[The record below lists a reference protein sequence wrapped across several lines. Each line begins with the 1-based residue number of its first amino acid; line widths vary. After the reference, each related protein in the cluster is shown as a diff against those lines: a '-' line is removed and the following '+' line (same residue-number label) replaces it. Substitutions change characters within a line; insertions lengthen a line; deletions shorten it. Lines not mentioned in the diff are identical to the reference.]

1 MASRGYKIDQ
11 SPLYKLSSKR
21 KLAMILQMEYSTLL
35 HVKDLINYNVSE
47 IEKGSGGFR
56 TIYDPCKELKQVQRR
71 IKNLLNR
78 IWIPNWVFSGR
89 KRVCHVDNGK
99 YHEHSVYFIQSD
111 LHAFYDSC
119 SRESVYRL
127 FKDRF
132 KCSSDVSA
140 LLSDLTTLTLE
151 DGSTVIPTGSPCG
164 QLVAFFAYQDMFN
177 ELHDLARNQ
186 GCRFSLYVDDLTF
199 SSKAPFSNPAV
210 FKKKILQI
218 VKRYGHSLS
227 LSKTAYRGADET
239 KIVTGVAITKEGVSA
254 IPNTLRYKIVQ
265 GTAQSCAGDTSIASS
280 TLGRISSARMIE
292 PSAFPEA
299 ERQVLLNLENQ
310 PVISI

>member
-11 SPLYKLSSKR
+11 SPLYKLSNKR
-21 KLAMILQMEYSTLL
+21 KLAAILQMECSTLL
-35 HVKDLINYNVSE
+35 HAKDLIHYNVSE

-71 IKNLLNR
+71 IKNLLSR
-78 IWIPNWVFSGR
+78 ISIPTWVFSGR
-89 KRVCHVDNGK
+89 KSVCHVDNGK
-99 YHEHSVYFIQSD
+99 YHEHSFYFIQSD
-111 LHAFYDSC
+111 LHAFYDTC
-119 SRESVYRL
+119 SRERVYRL

-132 KCSSDVSA
+132 KCSSDVSS

-151 DGSTVIPTGSPCG
+151 DGSTVIPTGSPCS

-177 ELHDLARNQ
+177 ELHNLACNH

-199 SSKAPFSNPAV
+199 SSKTPFSNPAA
-210 FKKKILQI
+210 FKKKLLQI

-254 IPNTLRYKIVQ
+254 IPNKLRHKIVE
-265 GTAQSCAGDTSIASS
+265 GTVQSCAGDTIAAQS

-292 PSAFPEA
+292 SNAFPEA
-299 ERQVLLNLENQ
+299 ERQVLLNLE
-310 PVISI
+310 S

>member
-1 MASRGYKIDQ
+1 MTNRGYEINQ

-21 KLAMILQMEYSTLL
+21 KLATILQIEYASLL
-35 HVKDLINYNVSE
+35 RAKDWINYTVSE
-47 IEKGSGGFR
+47 IEKASGGFR
-56 TIYDPCKELKQVQRR
+56 TIYDPCRELKQVQRR
-71 IKNLLNR
+71 IKNLLSR
-78 IWIPNWVFSGR
+78 ISIPNWVFSGC
-89 KRVCHVDNGK
+89 KGVCHVDNGK

-119 SRESVYRL
+119 SRERVYRL

-132 KCSSDVSA
+132 KCISDVSA

-151 DGSTVIPTGSPCG
+151 DGSTVIPTGSPCA

-177 ELHDLARNQ
+177 ELHNLARNHR
-186 GCRFSLYVDDLTF
+186 CKFSLYVDDLTF
-199 SSKAPFSNPAV
+199 SSKTPFSNPTL
-210 FKKKILQI
+210 FKKKVLQI

-227 LSKTAYRGADET
+227 LSKTAYRSADET

-254 IPNTLRYKIVQ
+254 IPNKLRYKIVQ
-265 GTAQSCAGDTSIASS
+265 GTAQSCAGDSSTALS

-292 PSAFPEA
+292 PSSFPEA
-299 ERQVLLNLENQ
+299 ERQVLLNL
-310 PVISI
+310 

>member
-11 SPLYKLSSKR
+11 SPLYKLSNKR
-21 KLAMILQMEYSTLL
+21 KLAVILQTECSTLL
-35 HVKDLINYNVSE
+35 HAKDLIHYNVSE

-71 IKNLLNR
+71 IKNLLSR
-78 IWIPNWVFSGR
+78 ISIPTWVFSGR
-89 KRVCHVDNGK
+89 KSVCHVGNGK
-99 YHEHSVYFIQSD
+99 YHEHSFYFIQSD
-111 LHAFYDSC
+111 LHAFYDTC
-119 SRESVYRL
+119 SRERVYRL

-151 DGSTVIPTGSPCG
+151 DGSTVIPTGSPCA

-177 ELHDLARNQ
+177 ELHKLARIH
-186 GCRFSLYVDDLTF
+186 GCKFSLYVDDLTF
-199 SSKAPFSNPAV
+199 SSKTPFSNPAV
-210 FKKKILQI
+210 FEKKILQI

-227 LSKTAYRGADET
+227 LSKTAYRGAGDV
-239 KIVTGVAITKEGVSA
+239 KIVTGVAITKEGSST
-254 IPNTLRYKIVQ
+254 IPNRLRHKIVE
-265 GTAQSCAGDTSIASS
+265 GTAQSCAGDASAATS

-292 PSAFPEA
+292 PHAFPEA
-299 ERQVLLNLENQ
+299 ERQVLLSLEDQ
-310 PVISI
+310 S

>member
-1 MASRGYKIDQ
+1 MTNRGYEINQ

-21 KLAMILQMEYSTLL
+21 KLATILQIEYASLL
-35 HVKDLINYNVSE
+35 RAKDWINYTVSE
-47 IEKGSGGFR
+47 IEKASGGFR
-56 TIYDPCKELKQVQRR
+56 TIYDPCGELKQVQRR
-71 IKNLLNR
+71 IKNLLSR
-78 IWIPNWVFSGR
+78 ISIPNWVFSGC
-89 KRVCHVDNGK
+89 KGVCHVDNGK

-119 SRESVYRL
+119 SRERVYRL

-151 DGSTVIPTGSPCG
+151 DGSTVIPTGSPCA

-177 ELHDLARNQ
+177 ELLNLARNHR
-186 GCRFSLYVDDLTF
+186 CKFSLYVDDLTF
-199 SSKAPFSNPAV
+199 SSKTPFSNPTL
-210 FKKKILQI
+210 FKKKVLQI

-227 LSKTAYRGADET
+227 LSKTAYRSADET

-254 IPNTLRYKIVQ
+254 IPNKLRYKIVQ
-265 GTAQSCAGDTSIASS
+265 GTAQSCAGDSSTALS

-292 PSAFPEA
+292 PSSFPEA
-299 ERQVLLNLENQ
+299 ERQVLLNL
-310 PVISI
+310 

>member
-1 MASRGYKIDQ
+1 MTNKGYEINQ

-21 KLAMILQMEYSTLL
+21 KLATILQIEYASLL
-35 HVKDLINYNVSE
+35 RAKDWINYTVGE

-56 TIYDPCKELKQVQRR
+56 TIYDPCRELKRVQRR
-71 IKNLLNR
+71 IKNLLSR
-78 IWIPNWVFSGR
+78 ISIPNWVFSGC
-89 KRVCHVDNGK
+89 KGVCHVDNGK

-119 SRESVYRL
+119 SRERVFRL

-140 LLSDLTTLTLE
+140 LLSDLTTLTLK
-151 DGSTVIPTGSPCG
+151 DGSTVIPTGSPCA

-177 ELHDLARNQ
+177 ELHNLARNY
-186 GCRFSLYVDDLTF
+186 GCKFSLYVDDLTF
-199 SSKAPFSNPAV
+199 SSKTPFSNPAV

-239 KIVTGVAITKEGVSA
+239 KVITGVAITKEGVSA
-254 IPNTLRYKIVQ
+254 IPNKLRYKIVQ
-265 GTAQSCAGDTSIASS
+265 GTAQSCAGDTSVASS

-299 ERQVLLNLENQ
+299 ERQVLLSLED
-310 PVISI
+310 

>member
-1 MASRGYKIDQ
+1 MASRGYAIDQ
-11 SPLYKLSSKR
+11 SPIYKLSSKR
-21 KLAMILQMEYSTLL
+21 KLATILQVEYASLL
-35 HVKDLINYNVSE
+35 QSKEWTNYTVSE

-56 TIYDPCKELKQVQRR
+56 TIYDPCRELNQVQRR
-71 IKNLLNR
+71 IKNLLSR
-78 IWIPNWVFSGR
+78 ISIPNWVFSGR
-89 KRVCHVDNGK
+89 KGVCHVDNGK

-119 SRESVYRL
+119 SRERVYRL

-140 LLSDLTTLTLE
+140 LLSDLTTLTLQ
-151 DGSTVIPTGSPCG
+151 DGSTVIPTGSPCA
-164 QLVAFFAYQDMFN
+164 QLVAFYAYQDMFN
-177 ELHDLARNQ
+177 ELHNLARNH
-186 GCRFSLYVDDLTF
+186 GCKFSLYVDDLTF
-199 SSKAPFSNPAV
+199 SSKMPFSNPAV
-210 FKKKILQI
+210 FKKKLLQI

-254 IPNTLRYKIVQ
+254 IPNKLRYKIVQ
-265 GTAQSCAGDTSIASS
+265 GTAQSCAGDTSTALS

-292 PSAFPEA
+292 PSSFPEA
-299 ERQVLLNLENQ
+299 KRQVLLNLE
-310 PVISI
+310 S

>member
-1 MASRGYKIDQ
+1 MTNKGYEINQ

-21 KLAMILQMEYSTLL
+21 KLAAILQIEYASLL
-35 HVKDLINYNVSE
+35 RAKDWINYTVSE
-47 IEKGSGGFR
+47 IEKASGGFR
-56 TIYDPCKELKQVQRR
+56 TIYDPSRELKQVQRR
-71 IKNLLNR
+71 IKNLLSR
-78 IWIPNWVFSGR
+78 ISIPNWVFSGC
-89 KRVCHVDNGK
+89 KGVCHVDNGK

-119 SRESVYRL
+119 SRERVYWL

-151 DGSTVIPTGSPCG
+151 DGSTVIPTGSPCA

-177 ELHDLARNQ
+177 ELHNLARNH
-186 GCRFSLYVDDLTF
+186 GCKFSLYVDDLTF
-199 SSKAPFSNPAV
+199 SSKMPFSNPAV
-210 FKKKILQI
+210 FKKKPLQI

-227 LSKTAYRGADET
+227 LSKTAYRSADET

-254 IPNTLRYKIVQ
+254 IPNKLRYKIVQ
-265 GTAQSCAGDTSIASS
+265 GTAQSCAGDTSTALS

-292 PSAFPEA
+292 PSSFPEA
-299 ERQVLLNLENQ
+299 ERQVLLNLE
-310 PVISI
+310 S

>member
-11 SPLYKLSSKR
+11 SPLYKLSNKR
-21 KLAMILQMEYSTLL
+21 KLATILQMEYATLL
-35 HVKDLINYNVSE
+35 HAKEMINYTVSE

-56 TIYDPCKELKQVQRR
+56 TIYNPCRELKQVQRR
-71 IKNLLNR
+71 IKNLLSR
-78 IWIPNWVFSGR
+78 ISISSWVFSGR
-89 KRVCHVDNGK
+89 KGFCHVDNGK
-99 YHEHSVYFIQSD
+99 YHEHSIYFIQSD

-119 SRESVYRL
+119 SREPVYRL

-151 DGSTVIPTGSPCG
+151 DGSTVIPTGSPCA
-164 QLVAFFAYQDMFN
+164 QLVAFFAFQDMFN
-177 ELHDLARNQ
+177 ELHDLACNH
-186 GCRFSLYVDDLTF
+186 GCKFSLYVDDLTF
-199 SSKAPFSNPAV
+199 SSKTPFNNPAV
-210 FKKKILQI
+210 FKKKLLQI

-254 IPNTLRYKIVQ
+254 IPNKLRYKIVQ
-265 GTAQSCAGDTSIASS
+265 GTAQSGTGDTSTALS
-280 TLGRISSARMIE
+280 TLGRINSARMVE
-292 PSAFPEA
+292 PSSFPEA
-299 ERQVLLNLENQ
+299 ERQVLLNLE
-310 PVISI
+310 S

>member
-1 MASRGYKIDQ
+1 MASRGYAIDQ
-11 SPLYKLSSKR
+11 SPIYKLCSKR
-21 KLAMILQMEYSTLL
+21 KLATILHLEYDSLL
-35 HVKDLINYNVSE
+35 HANDFINYTVSE
-47 IEKGSGGFR
+47 IEKASGGFR
-56 TIYDPCKELKQVQRR
+56 TIYDPCRELKQVQRR
-71 IKNLLNR
+71 IKNLLSR
-78 IWIPNWVFSGR
+78 ISIPNWVFSGC
-89 KRVCHVDNGK
+89 KGVCHVDNGK

-151 DGSTVIPTGSPCG
+151 DGSTVIPTGSPCA
-164 QLVAFFAYQDMFN
+164 QLVAFLAYQDMFN
-177 ELHDLARNQ
+177 ELHNLASNH
-186 GCRFSLYVDDLTF
+186 GYKFSLYVDDLTF
-199 SSKAPFSNPAV
+199 SSKTPFSNPAI
-210 FKKKILQI
+210 FKKKLLQI

-254 IPNTLRYKIVQ
+254 IPNKLRYKIVQ
-265 GTAQSCAGDTSIASS
+265 GTAQSGTGDTSTALS
-280 TLGRISSARMIE
+280 TLGRINSARMVE
-292 PSAFPEA
+292 PSSFPEA
-299 ERQVLLNLENQ
+299 ERQVLLNLD
-310 PVISI
+310 S

>member
-1 MASRGYKIDQ
+1 MASRGYAIDQ
-11 SPLYKLSSKR
+11 SPIYKLCSKR
-21 KLAMILQMEYSTLL
+21 KLATILHLEYDSLL
-35 HVKDLINYNVSE
+35 HANDFINYTVSE
-47 IEKGSGGFR
+47 IEKASGGFR
-56 TIYDPCKELKQVQRR
+56 TIYDPCRELKQVQRR
-71 IKNLLNR
+71 IKNLLSR
-78 IWIPNWVFSGR
+78 ISIPNWVFSGC
-89 KRVCHVDNGK
+89 KGVCHVDNGK

-132 KCSSDVSA
+132 ICSSDVSA

-151 DGSTVIPTGSPCG
+151 DGSTVIPTGSPCA
-164 QLVAFFAYQDMFN
+164 QLVAFLAYQDMFN
-177 ELHDLARNQ
+177 ELHNLASNH
-186 GCRFSLYVDDLTF
+186 GYKFSLYVDDLTF
-199 SSKAPFSNPAV
+199 SSKTPFSNPAI
-210 FKKKILQI
+210 FKKKLLQI

-254 IPNTLRYKIVQ
+254 IPNKLRHKIVE
-265 GTAQSCAGDTSIASS
+265 GTVQSCAGDTITAQS

-292 PSAFPEA
+292 SNAFPEA
-299 ERQVLLNLENQ
+299 ERQVLLCLED
-310 PVISI
+310 

>member
-1 MASRGYKIDQ
+1 MASRGYAIDQ
-11 SPLYKLSSKR
+11 SPIYKLCSKR
-21 KLAMILQMEYSTLL
+21 KLATILQIEYDSLL
-35 HVKDLINYNVSE
+35 HANDFINYTVSE
-47 IEKGSGGFR
+47 IEKASGGFR
-56 TIYDPCKELKQVQRR
+56 TIYDPCRELKQVQRR
-71 IKNLLNR
+71 IKNLLSR
-78 IWIPNWVFSGR
+78 ISIPNWVFSGC
-89 KRVCHVDNGK
+89 KGVCHVDNGK

-151 DGSTVIPTGSPCG
+151 DGSTVIPTGSPCA
-164 QLVAFFAYQDMFN
+164 QLVAFLAYQDMFN
-177 ELHDLARNQ
+177 ELHNLASNHDYK
-186 GCRFSLYVDDLTF
+186 FSLYVDDLTF
-199 SSKAPFSNPAV
+199 SSKTPFSNPAI
-210 FKKKILQI
+210 FKKKLLQI

-254 IPNTLRYKIVQ
+254 IPNKLRYKIVQ
-265 GTAQSCAGDTSIASS
+265 GTAQSGTGDTSTALS
-280 TLGRISSARMIE
+280 TLGRINSARMVE
-292 PSAFPEA
+292 PSSFPEA
-299 ERQVLLNLENQ
+299 ERQVLLNLE
-310 PVISI
+310 S

>member
-1 MASRGYKIDQ
+1 MTNKGYEINQ

-21 KLAMILQMEYSTLL
+21 KLATILQIEYASLL
-35 HVKDLINYNVSE
+35 RAKDWINYTIGE

-56 TIYDPCKELKQVQRR
+56 TIYDPCRELKQVQRR
-71 IKNLLNR
+71 IKNLLSR
-78 IWIPNWVFSGR
+78 ISIPNWVFSGR
-89 KRVCHVDNGK
+89 KGVCHVDNGK
-99 YHEHSVYFIQSD
+99 YHEHSVYFVQSD

-119 SRESVYRL
+119 SRERVYRL

-151 DGSTVIPTGSPCG
+151 DGSTVIPTGSPCA
-164 QLVAFFAYQDMFN
+164 QLVAFFAYQDTFN
-177 ELHDLARNQ
+177 ELHNLARNH
-186 GCRFSLYVDDLTF
+186 GCKFSLYVDDLTF
-199 SSKAPFSNPAV
+199 SSKIPFSNPAV
-210 FKKKILQI
+210 FKKKLLQI

-227 LSKTAYRGADET
+227 LSKTAYRSADEP

-254 IPNTLRYKIVQ
+254 IPNKLRYKIVQ
-265 GTAQSCAGDTSIASS
+265 GTAQSCAGDTSTALS

-292 PSAFPEA
+292 PGSFPEA
-299 ERQVLLNLENQ
+299 ERQVLLNLE
-310 PVISI
+310 S

>member
-1 MASRGYKIDQ
+1 MASRGYAIDQ
-11 SPLYKLSSKR
+11 SPIYKLSSKR
-21 KLAMILQMEYSTLL
+21 KLATILQVEYASLL
-35 HVKDLINYNVSE
+35 HSKEWTNYTVSE

-56 TIYDPCKELKQVQRR
+56 TIYDPCRELKQVQRR
-71 IKNLLNR
+71 IKNLLSR
-78 IWIPNWVFSGR
+78 ISIPNWVFSGR
-89 KRVCHVDNGK
+89 KGVCHVDNGK
-99 YHEHSVYFIQSD
+99 HHEHSVYFIQSD

-119 SRESVYRL
+119 SRERVYRL

-140 LLSDLTTLTLE
+140 LLSDLTTLTLQ
-151 DGSTVIPTGSPCG
+151 DGSTVIPTGSPCA

-177 ELHDLARNQ
+177 ELHNLARNH
-186 GCRFSLYVDDLTF
+186 GCKFSLYVDDLTF
-199 SSKAPFSNPAV
+199 SSKMPFSNPAV
-210 FKKKILQI
+210 FKKKLLQI

-254 IPNTLRYKIVQ
+254 IPNKLRYKIVQ
-265 GTAQSCAGDTSIASS
+265 GTAQSCAGDTSTALS

-292 PSAFPEA
+292 PSSFPEA
-299 ERQVLLNLENQ
+299 KRQVLLNLE
-310 PVISI
+310 S